1 MSKNHS
7 EKNSAST
14 LASSKYV
21 YYHYW
26 TEKTE
31 DHYYG
36 LIRTELTN
44 TEYRILTHDNILII
58 VIILDSCSFQFFND
72 VRIGTSQQIP

>member
-7 EKNSAST
+7 EKTLQARLLPVNMST
-14 LASSKYV
+14 ITIKL
-21 YYHYW
+21 
-26 TEKTE
+26 KTE

-58 VIILDSCSFQFFND
+58 VNILDSCSFQFFYDEEPANKYL
-72 VRIGTSQQIP
+72 R

>member
-7 EKNSAST
+7 EKTLQARLLPVNMST
-14 LASSKYV
+14 ITIKL
-21 YYHYW
+21 
-26 TEKTE
+26 KTE

-58 VIILDSCSFQFFND
+58 VNILDSCSFQFFND
-72 VRIGTSQQIP
+72 EEPANKYLR